1 LIINATIS
9 ISITVLGASVAGDD
23 GGDTRKPYPIAEL
36 LSLLAAF
43 TFAQR
48 TTQGLQRC
56 LRAWAAFVAQATI
69 GEGEG
74 SAGEASPGSCGDQS
88 FMSSLFTIT
97 LEISDPTH
105 YHFLGVLHDM
115 RRDFLDGVRRCY
127 SVFTTVLLSCPRN
140 HSHFV

>member
-1 LIINATIS
+1 MRFDHRLTPQIVNATAS
-9 ISITVLGASVAGDD
+9 ISKTVLGASVAVSPSVVGNN
-23 GGDTRKPYPIAEL
+23 GEETRKPYPIAEL

-74 SAGEASPGSCGDQS
+74 SAGESSPGASGNQS
-88 FMSSLFTIT
+88 FIYVFLFHVD
-97 LEISDPTH
+97 SQ
-105 YHFLGVLHDM
+105 
-115 RRDFLDGVRRCY
+115 DFG
-127 SVFTTVLLSCPRN
+127 SN
-140 HSHFV
+140 A